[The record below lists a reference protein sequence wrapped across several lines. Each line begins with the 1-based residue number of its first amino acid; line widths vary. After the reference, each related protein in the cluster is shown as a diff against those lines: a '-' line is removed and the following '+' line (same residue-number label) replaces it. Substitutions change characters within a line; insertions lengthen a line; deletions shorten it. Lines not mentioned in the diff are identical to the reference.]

1 MTPAAHRDQLIA
13 LLSEAAEIEHCLM
26 CTYLYAAFSLKQS
39 ESEDL
44 SPDEL
49 SAVRRWRGEIISIA
63 TDEMLH
69 LALVNN
75 LLIAVGTPPHYRR
88 FNFPIGTGLFPAD
101 VAVALAPLEM
111 ATLDHFIYL
120 ERPSTVAEHDGATY
134 EKAQYTRT
142 GLPGRLMDANAD
154 YATVGELYQTI
165 LASFEKLCGELGE
178 AGLLI
183 GSTSAQLCDKDV
195 HLPGL
200 CLVSSLADA
209 RQAVEL
215 IIHQGEGSQASGE
228 HAQSHYARF
237 CAIRTEWQQLV
248 SARADFVPYRP
259 AAKNPVMRTPVVTQ
273 ERIQIVNEPALS
285 LLDVG
290 NVSYVTMLR
299 LLAIMSDTT
308 KCGLSRAQVMRQTIT
323 LMHLIADIGSALTT
337 LPANPL
343 YPNVNAGLTFTVSRG
358 DLSYQSSDSAA
369 CLLAERLSQIAQAC
383 LPLAPRLPSLTRYAA
398 QLKRDADDWLSSRGK
413 LHADGSLQRP
423 VTVSAPQLQ
432 IVNQTVIDAQH
443 PSSVVVNETAE
454 TEDFSVAYTDEL
466 VLHFDGKRCI
476 HARHCVMGEPEVFL
490 ANTPGKW
497 LFPEKATPE
506 RIAIV
511 ANNCPS
517 GAITYERRD
526 AQPGE
531 ATPKVNVLR
540 VRENGPLAVQ
550 ANITLEASD
559 GGESKEFRMTLCRCG
574 QSQNKPFCDG
584 SHNAAAFTASGE
596 PATRPSEP
604 LAHRDGELRVSPLLN
619 GPLEINGSL
628 EICAGTGRTI
638 DRVTSTRLCR
648 CGQSKNKPFCDNT
661 HAVVGFVADGV

>member
-44 SPDEL
+44 SADEL
-49 SAVRRWRGEIISIA
+49 NAVRRWRGEVISIA

-75 LLIAVGTPPHYRR
+75 LLIAVGTRPHYRR

-120 ERPSTVAEHDGATY
+120 ERPSTVAEHDGDTY
-134 EKAQYTRT
+134 EKAHYTRT

-154 YATVGELYQTI
+154 YETVGELYQTI
-165 LASFEKLCGELGE
+165 LASFEKLCVELGE

-200 CLVSSLADA
+200 CLVRSLADA

-215 IIHQGEGSQASGE
+215 IIHQGEGSQASSE

-248 SARADFVPYRP
+248 AARPSFVPYRP

-273 ERIQIVNEPALS
+273 ERIQIVSEPALS

-358 DLSYQSSDSAA
+358 DLGYQSADSAA
-369 CLLAERLSQIAQAC
+369 RLITERLSQIADAC
-383 LPLAPRLPSLTRYAA
+383 APLELHVPSLKRFAA
-398 QLKRDADDWLSSRGK
+398 QLQRDANEWRGVIGMIAK
-413 LHADGSLQRP
+413 DEALPQPKINELKNAEPTVNVVDVVAADP
-423 VTVSAPQLQ
+423 
-432 IVNQTVIDAQH
+432 
-443 PSSVVVNETAE
+443 
-454 TEDFSVAYTDEL
+454 EDFSVAYTDEL

-517 GAITYERRD
+517 GAITYERSD

-559 GGESKEFRMTLCRCG
+559 GCESKEFRMTLCRCG

-604 LAHRDGELRVSPLLN
+604 LVQRDGELRVSPLMN

-648 CGQSKNKPFCDNT
+648 CGQSKNKPFCDNS